1 MKGPQTLKDHIE
13 KDGTVLH
20 HLASMSSHLVVIV
33 VSAGI
38 AFSLPWAARHFLTFW
53 SRVEHEQ
60 VLLMSVELGVAAL
73 LILFVNFLRRGMKD
87 RQLAKTAS
95 DAGLVSCFHSQGK
108 GVRHQVAASK
118 SQQGLGRPLRV
129 IGFTGFSTFADPKS
143 DLYPVLQSCLEARI
157 LLANPLDD
165 RLRRNIECLPDSVV
179 TWEQVQR
186 EVMTSIALLKRL
198 KAGGKRVR
206 LKLYS
211 DPPLVRLAI
220 LGEHVWLQCYH
231 TDFEVGT
238 RPVYVFQHDRQEH
251 GLYALWYQY
260 FLKRWTNQTLP
271 EYDLDRDELVYR
283 EDSDGEVK
291 REILDPALATIAS
304 NLAPVAV
311 SLTSQ
316 TVNTASI

>member
-1 MKGPQTLKDHIE
+1 MVKDNIE
-13 KDGTVLH
+13 KGTLWH
-20 HLASMSSHLVVIV
+20 HLTSMGSHLVVIV

-38 AFSLPWAARHFLTFW
+38 AFSLPWAARQFLGFW
-53 SRVEHEQ
+53 SHVEHEN
-60 VLLMSVELGVAAL
+60 VLLMSVELTVAAM
-73 LILFVNFLRRGMKD
+73 LIFFVNFLRRSWKD
-87 RQLAKTAS
+87 RRAALIAS
-95 DAGLVSCFHSQGK
+95 EAGIVSCFRTQDK
-108 GVRHQVAASK
+108 QARRKTAILK
-118 SQQGLGRPLRV
+118 SQHGLGRPLRV

-143 DLYPVLQSCLEARI
+143 DLFPVVQTSLEAKI

-165 RLRRNIECLPDSVV
+165 RLRRSIECLPDSVV

-186 EVMTSIALLKRL
+186 EVMKSIALLKRL
-198 KAGGKRVR
+198 KAAGKRVR

-238 RPVYVFQHDRQEH
+238 RPEYVFHHDRQEH

-260 FLKRWTNQTLP
+260 FLKRWSNQTLP

-291 REILDPALATIAS
+291 RELLDPGLSAIAS
-304 NLAPVAV
+304 QLDLAGV
-311 SLTSQ
+311 SLTSP
-316 TVNTASI
+316 TVGSASN

>member
-1 MKGPQTLKDHIE
+1 LKDHIA
-13 KDGTVLH
+13 KDDTLLN

-73 LILFVNFLRRGMKD
+73 LILFVNFLRRSIKD
-87 RQLAKTAS
+87 RRLAKTAA
-95 DAGLVSCFHSQGK
+95 DAGLVSCFHTQGK
-108 GVRHQVAASK
+108 SVRHQVAASK
-118 SQQGLGRPLRV
+118 SQQGLARPLRV

-143 DLYPVLQSCLEARI
+143 DLYPVVQSCLEARI

-198 KAGGKRVR
+198 KAAGKRVR

-238 RPVYVFQHDRQEH
+238 RPVYVFHHDRQEH

-260 FLKRWTNQTLP
+260 FLKRWTNHTLP

-283 EDSDGEVK
+283 EESDGEVK
-291 REILDPALATIAS
+291 RELLDPSLTTIASQLDPA
-304 NLAPVAV
+304 AV

-316 TVNTASI
+316 TVDTASV

>member
-1 MKGPQTLKDHIE
+1 LPDLKDHIE
-13 KDGTVLH
+13 KDGTLLH
-20 HLASMSSHLVVIV
+20 HLTSMSSHLVVIV

-53 SRVEHEQ
+53 SHVEHEQ
-60 VLLMSVELGVAAL
+60 MLLMSVEVAVAAL
-73 LILFVNFLRRGMKD
+73 LILLVNLVRRSIKD
-87 RQLAKTAS
+87 RRLANIAV
-95 DAGLVSCFHSQGK
+95 DAGLVSCFQSQGK
-108 GVRHQVAASK
+108 GVRHQVAVNK
-118 SQQGLGRPLRV
+118 SQQGLGRQLRV

-143 DLYPVLQSCLEARI
+143 DLYPVVQSCLEARI

-198 KAGGKRVR
+198 KAAGKRVR

-238 RPVYVFQHDRQEH
+238 RPLYVFQHDRQEH

-260 FLKRWTNQTLP
+260 FLKRWTDQTLP

-283 EDSDGEVK
+283 EESDGELK
-291 REILDPALATIAS
+291 REMLDPGLATIAS
-304 NLAPVAV
+304 QLDPAGI

-316 TVNTASI
+316 TVDIASV

>member
-1 MKGPQTLKDHIE
+1 LKDNIA
-13 KDGTVLH
+13 KDGTFLD
-20 HLASMSSHLVVIV
+20 HLASMGSHLVVIV

-38 AFSLPWAARHFLTFW
+38 AFSLPWAARHFLAFW
-53 SRVEHEQ
+53 SHVEHDQ
-60 VLLMSVELGVAAL
+60 VLLMSVELAVAAL
-73 LILFVNFLRRGMKD
+73 LILFVNFLRRSIKD
-87 RQLAKTAS
+87 RRVAKTAA
-95 DAGLVSCFHSQGK
+95 DAGLVSCFHTQGK
-108 GVRHQVAASK
+108 GIRHQLAASK

-198 KAGGKRVR
+198 KAAGKRVR

-238 RPVYVFQHDRQEH
+238 RPLYVFQHDRQEH

-283 EDSDGEVK
+283 EESDGEVK
-291 REILDPALATIAS
+291 RELLDPGLATIAS
-304 NLAPVAV
+304 RLDSADV
-311 SLTSQ
+311 SKRSQAEVPTS
-316 TVNTASI
+316 V